1 MTALARVSL
10 NQIDDPFSLPRG
22 HGNVR
27 SWDPPRLHRDRWD
40 LVHNDLAE
48 LIFLTGLVSWLIIK
62 GVMAINI
69 VWGGYFKGIVYL
81 DRTRSGKEKW
91 QPRCNETESDWQIVG
106 VKCEMCFS
114 VASGAVVGT
123 SNMPNKRPNRFI
135 PKMQLNEINIFRWF
149 PLFYY

>member
-69 VWGGYFKGIVYL
+69 VEGGVLQRHCLLGQDTI
-81 DRTRSGKEKW
+81 RQR
-91 QPRCNETESDWQIVG
+91 
-106 VKCEMCFS
+106 EMAAK
-114 VASGAVVGT
+114 V
-123 SNMPNKRPNRFI
+123 
-135 PKMQLNEINIFRWF
+135 
-149 PLFYY
+149 